1 MAVLF
6 LPNAQRLL
14 FIGTGVI
21 GTKVLADTFAL
32 PRGGAT
38 SYRGASP
45 TLRVVFL
52 WMFSKMF

>member
-6 LPNAQRLL
+6 FPSPQPLR
-14 FIGTGVI
+14 FVCTGMIGME
-21 GTKVLADTFAL
+21 VLVSVSFLT
-32 PRGGAT
+32 RGGAT

-52 WMFSKMF
+52 